1 MNSYWIDS
9 FPKIINNS
17 QELTE
22 AITADVCIVGGGI
35 TGVST
40 AYELVKSGLKVVVL
54 EKDTIAQN
62 ASGNTTAKITSSH
75 GLFYS
80 YLLDS
85 FSLDFARKYFYANQT
100 AIDNI
105 EKIVCTENI
114 DCDFERKD
122 SYIFTSE
129 QNDIP
134 LIEDEVST
142 VNLIGFPAEFVTN
155 PPLPI
160 PSVLGA
166 IKFSNQA
173 QFHPR
178 KYIAG
183 LCNYILNNSGK
194 IFENSKVVDIK
205 RSQGDYVISTS
216 KGSVSAK
223 YLVLAT
229 HYPIVKIPGFYFLKM
244 YQEASYLIGIETK
257 SPSLEGMF
265 LSTTS
270 PSLSLRTVKDPN
282 RQLVL
287 IGGSEHKVGVKTDFS
302 NAFSE
307 LEKFAKQIYP
317 DANVL
322 YHFGTQDCI
331 SLDKIPYIGILSN
344 MMPNAYVATGFKKWG
359 VTASNIAAN
368 IIKDK
373 ILGQKNKFEDV
384 FSSTRFSPIKNRAEF
399 GNMLKE
405 TTFSLALNRFNLP
418 KSTIDDVSCDEGKIV
433 KVGLKKVGVYKDTNG
448 KTFCVKPYC
457 THLGCELSWNSLEKT
472 WDCPCHGSRFLYTG
486 EPLYDPAI
494 KSLNKYN

>member
-17 QELTE
+17 KELTDNL
-22 AITADVCIVGGGI
+22 TADVCIVGGGI
-35 TGVST
+35 TGIST
-40 AYELVKSGLKVVVL
+40 AYELAKAGLKVVIL
-54 EKDTIAQN
+54 EKCLLAEK

-75 GLFYS
+75 GIFYS
-80 YLLDS
+80 YLVKA
-85 FSLDFARKYFYANQT
+85 FSVDFARKYLFANQE

-105 EKIVCTENI
+105 EKIVTSENI

-122 SYIFTSE
+122 SYIFTS
-129 QNDIP
+129 QNDD
-134 LIEDEVST
+134 LQKIEDEVST
-142 VNLIGFPAEFVTN
+142 VNLLGFPAEFVTT
-155 PPLPI
+155 PPI
-160 PSVLGA
+160 PLKTVGA

-183 LCNYILNNSGK
+183 LCNYILSKSGE
-194 IFENSKVVDIK
+194 IFERSKVVDIK
-205 RSQGDYVISTS
+205 RVNSNYMISTE
-216 KGSVSAK
+216 KGSVTSK

-244 YQEASYLIGIETK
+244 YQEASYLIGVETK
-257 SPSLEGMF
+257 SPSLDGMF
-265 LSTTS
+265 LSTSS
-270 PSLSLRTVKDPN
+270 PSISLRTVKDPN
-282 RQLVL
+282 KQLVL
-287 IGGSEHKVGVKTDFS
+287 IGGSEHKVGIKNDFS

-317 DANVL
+317 DAKVL
-322 YHFGTQDCI
+322 YRFGTQDCI
-331 SLDKIPYIGILSN
+331 SLDKIPYIGILSH

-359 VTASNIAAN
+359 MSSSNVAAN

-384 FSSTRFSPIKNRAEF
+384 FSSTRFGPIKNRAEF

-405 TTFSLALNRFNLP
+405 STYSLVLNRFNLP
-418 KSTIDDVSCDEGKIV
+418 QATIDDIACDEGKIV
-433 KVGLKKVGVYKDTNG
+433 KSGTKKIGVYKDING
-448 KTFCVKPYC
+448 KIFAIKPYC

-472 WDCPCHGSRFLYTG
+472 WDCPCHGSRFSYSG
-486 EPLYDPAI
+486 EPIYDPAI
-494 KSLNKYN
+494 KDLTRPKE